1 MKSRGQSWYGPR
13 SRNHTSGQPPQPR
26 DDPYRLHYPPPD
38 PREMA
43 RQWHYPDPWYSQYSV
58 SPPPSSELI
67 PPSSSLQ
74 STQSYGP
81 NWTRPHSR
89 QARDYS
95 PQSYWDYRDDYG
107 YYDHGYYQGHYGCSD
122 ASGWPRHGVWQAE
135 GYQSRE
141 LKQGWQGTTPTD
153 QYGLRRGSVQ
163 PDVSMPGME
172 HRPRVENEDGGR
184 ALEVWDSGALTR
196 SKTSGLSSSS
206 YELSQYINGSE
217 QTDTVPS
224 SHSEAEPK
232 APAPLKFCLPHV
244 AVSFG
249 PAGQLVRVRLAR
261 ASQGEPAQ
269 VELHN
274 LEVILSGTCEQN
286 DMRDFPGPLSRE
298 DLHKVDVI
306 NFALQM
312 ADACLKD
319 QTATDASSAALLWQ
333 LLVLHCRQN
342 GRIVGSDIA
351 ELLMQGSQSFIDEKD
366 KNKQSLIDL
375 SETPTPETDSL
386 NAADLLTGSR
396 RTTEEVSAQDLQKYT
411 KFLLEGRKKEAL
423 ELAMQGGLW
432 GHALFLASKM
442 DSRTYPGVLSR
453 FTGSLAPSDPLQT
466 LFQLLSGRIPVVAT
480 SYSREKWGDW
490 RPHLAV
496 VLSNGTGDSDV
507 SCRFLVTMGDTL
519 ASRGFLHAAHICYV
533 LAGSSFG
540 WYSTQAHRLVLL
552 GSAQTASFT
561 EFCHNSAIRC
571 TEVLEYCRRLEDA
584 SYSIPSFQVYKFLYA
599 CRLLDCGLFT
609 QAFHYCEGVAKALL
623 RIPEPHMTL
632 LKEVTKLADRLKH
645 SETQFREAG
654 SAGTDPDPDWLV
666 LLQRRLQALQMGDC
680 SSTYPSAG
688 DCAWN
693 SEKNWE
699 HADKLQDLNPD
710 ILLTDQ
716 THTSPQTSQNGAD
729 VGQDEKTESVAQT
742 CPPEQRSLPFC
753 PPEEQCYTSAVQRTA
768 PDGQLPQTYAPVPI
782 YPLQTVLATPPGQP
796 QDVGFSTGANMMD
809 TSEDGSALGSVGL
822 DTTNPPEVE
831 AKVTNLPKS
840 EKAPK
845 SGWFSGWFGSKPKE
859 PTQDHSKQD
868 ESADSGQQSPVSA
881 GFPCPHTSM
890 LPSQP
895 KAAGINPFSRRA
907 GQSPGVTM
915 GQNFGSMS
923 NEA

>member
-1 MKSRGQSWYGPR
+1 
-13 SRNHTSGQPPQPR
+13 
-26 DDPYRLHYPPPD
+26 
-38 PREMA
+38 
-43 RQWHYPDPWYSQYSV
+43 
-58 SPPPSSELI
+58 
-67 PPSSSLQ
+67 
-74 STQSYGP
+74 
-81 NWTRPHSR
+81 
-89 QARDYS
+89 
-95 PQSYWDYRDDYG
+95 
-107 YYDHGYYQGHYGCSD
+107 
-122 ASGWPRHGVWQAE
+122 
-135 GYQSRE
+135 
-141 LKQGWQGTTPTD
+141 
-153 QYGLRRGSVQ
+153 
-163 PDVSMPGME
+163 
-172 HRPRVENEDGGR
+172 
-184 ALEVWDSGALTR
+184 
-196 SKTSGLSSSS
+196 
-206 YELSQYINGSE
+206 
-217 QTDTVPS
+217 PS

-540 WYSTQAHRLVLL
+540 WYSTQAHPQLYSYGLHFQFLLSPTLGWVPRAASRGPPCSLRLW
-552 GSAQTASFT
+552 A
-561 EFCHNSAIRC
+561 
-571 TEVLEYCRRLEDA
+571 
-584 SYSIPSFQVYKFLYA
+584 KFLKFY
-599 CRLLDCGLFT
+599 
-609 QAFHYCEGVAKALL
+609 
-623 RIPEPHMTL
+623 
-632 LKEVTKLADRLKH
+632 
-645 SETQFREAG
+645 
-654 SAGTDPDPDWLV
+654 
-666 LLQRRLQALQMGDC
+666 
-680 SSTYPSAG
+680 
-688 DCAWN
+688 
-693 SEKNWE
+693 
-699 HADKLQDLNPD
+699 
-710 ILLTDQ
+710 
-716 THTSPQTSQNGAD
+716 
-729 VGQDEKTESVAQT
+729 
-742 CPPEQRSLPFC
+742 
-753 PPEEQCYTSAVQRTA
+753 
-768 PDGQLPQTYAPVPI
+768 
-782 YPLQTVLATPPGQP
+782 
-796 QDVGFSTGANMMD
+796 
-809 TSEDGSALGSVGL
+809 
-822 DTTNPPEVE
+822 
-831 AKVTNLPKS
+831 
-840 EKAPK
+840 
-845 SGWFSGWFGSKPKE
+845 
-859 PTQDHSKQD
+859 
-868 ESADSGQQSPVSA
+868 
-881 GFPCPHTSM
+881 
-890 LPSQP
+890 
-895 KAAGINPFSRRA
+895 
-907 GQSPGVTM
+907 
-915 GQNFGSMS
+915 
-923 NEA
+923 